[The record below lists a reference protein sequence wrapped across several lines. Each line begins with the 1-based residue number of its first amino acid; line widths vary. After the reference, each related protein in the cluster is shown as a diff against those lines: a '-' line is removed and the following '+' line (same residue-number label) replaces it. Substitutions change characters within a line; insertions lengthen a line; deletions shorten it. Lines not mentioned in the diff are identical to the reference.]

1 MQLLLNGPVSVMLW
15 RLAGPNV
22 VAVAMFTSVMFADA
36 WYIGQVGT
44 VALAS
49 LALVFPFQTLIQMMA
64 GGAIGGG
71 VTSAVARA
79 LGGGDVPKAE
89 RVAWHAAVIA
99 LAMSMFFVLVL
110 GLFSTP
116 ILTLLGG
123 EGEALDGAVAYA
135 RIAFGGAAVI
145 WLFFVLS
152 AVLRGTGDT
161 VTPAHAITVASI
173 AQVALSGALTLG
185 WVGLPALGIIGPAI
199 ALIICNGVAV
209 LYLSAHLLNSR
220 ARVRLRPHRLQ
231 WSAVKDIMEVGG
243 IGLVNS
249 AFMAM
254 NVVFVTG
261 FIGRYGTEALAGYGL
276 VARLEL
282 ILVPIAFGVGAALT
296 AAVGANVGAGQF
308 TRARR
313 IAWTGS
319 AVTLVLTGAIG
330 ITAALIPSLWLD
342 LFTESAGAYR
352 IGALYLGI
360 AAPFYGLFG
369 AGQALYFASQGTGR
383 MLWPVAVTGVRFF
396 VVVSL
401 SVLAVSY
408 AWDVSAVF
416 WAVAA
421 GLAIMGIGQALTL
434 FGPGWR
440 PKH

>member
-185 WVGLPALGIIGPAI
+185 
-199 ALIICNGVAV
+199 
-209 LYLSAHLLNSR
+209 
-220 ARVRLRPHRLQ
+220 
-231 WSAVKDIMEVGG
+231 
-243 IGLVNS
+243 
-249 AFMAM
+249 
-254 NVVFVTG
+254 
-261 FIGRYGTEALAGYGL
+261 
-276 VARLEL
+276 
-282 ILVPIAFGVGAALT
+282 
-296 AAVGANVGAGQF
+296 
-308 TRARR
+308 
-313 IAWTGS
+313 
-319 AVTLVLTGAIG
+319 
-330 ITAALIPSLWLD
+330 
-342 LFTESAGAYR
+342 
-352 IGALYLGI
+352 
-360 AAPFYGLFG
+360 
-369 AGQALYFASQGTGR
+369 
-383 MLWPVAVTGVRFF
+383 
-396 VVVSL
+396 
-401 SVLAVSY
+401 
-408 AWDVSAVF
+408 
-416 WAVAA
+416 
-421 GLAIMGIGQALTL
+421 
-434 FGPGWR
+434 
-440 PKH
+440 